1 MPFKLFFIVWW
12 YFVVKKCHKF
22 EKNIKELL
30 RNISW
35 GLWKSSKRRTEYKNS
50 KNVIGVPKTAI
61 TILSVEHNDIC
72 DLTKFML
79 KNVAL

>member
-1 MPFKLFFIVWW
+1 MPLFFIVLW
-12 YFVVKKCHKF
+12 YSVVKKCHKF
-22 EKNIKELL
+22 KKNIKELF

-35 GLWKSSKRRTEYKNS
+35 CRWKSLKRRSEHKNS
-50 KNVIGVPKTAI
+50 KNVIGVLETAI
-61 TILSVEHNDIC
+61 TILSSEHNGIY